1 MSLGQVK
8 ESVLLNIGENNLK
21 DSAEKVYLKEVDT
34 RFHAKCYNLTAIR
47 NIDGKLTVLE
57 FSSRVSQIPKMN
69 VYFTSERNSYG
80 ITNSDWKDGKV
91 FSVETSNDNSKGIDL
106 TVEKYIH
113 LKCQDQSFYQ
123 CATSKILKSE
133 CSQQCNLTCIPVTN
147 PICNNLIDYY
157 DYVECGCHLEHT
169 YDVMQNIT
177 TNYECPQSC
186 EITQYVGTIIW
197 NDKLSWNSNVSL
209 VQYKYVTPLF
219 LSVYEEYIICDLIN
233 LVGSVGGTLGLFIGF
248 SFNNILAWLIE
259 NIQLSFNVI
268 KHNFRRANENEK
280 DQTQQKLNVMEL
292 ELKKI
297 SKRKKTLKTP
307 SKFQNKFGLNL
318 RDRRM

>member
-57 FSSRVSQIPKMN
+57 FSSHVSQIPKMN

-123 CATSKILKSE
+123 CATSKILESE

-157 DYVECGCHLEHT
+157 DYVECGCHLEHA

-233 LVGSVGGTLGLFIGF
+233 LIGSVGGTLGLFIGF

-259 NIQLSFNVI
+259 NFQLSFNVV

>member
-1 MSLGQVK
+1 MCRAIGNIIPL
-8 ESVLLNIGENNLK
+8 ETRTLLL
-21 DSAEKVYLKEVDT
+21 VDLAVGRT
-34 RFHAKCYNLTAIR
+34 IRRPAIR

-57 FSSRVSQIPKMN
+57 FLSHVSQIPKMN

-123 CATSKILKSE
+123 CATSKILESE

-157 DYVECGCHLEHT
+157 DYVECGCHLEHA

-259 NIQLSFNVI
+259 NIQLSFNVV
-268 KHNFRRANENEK
+268 KHNFRRH
-280 DQTQQKLNVMEL
+280 
-292 ELKKI
+292 
-297 SKRKKTLKTP
+297 S
-307 SKFQNKFGLNL
+307 
-318 RDRRM
+318 